1 MWGATR
7 AQKRQ
12 SVLYEAFILGLI
24 GIPLGLIA
32 GCGGMAITLVFLNSQ
47 VQELFQFSQ
56 PLYLSVRP
64 LPLAA
69 AALLAALTLAFS
81 ALQPALK
88 AGRITPMD
96 AIQGEGQVQFHSNDV
111 KTGKLTG
118 KIFGFPGILALKNC
132 KRNRGRYRAIV
143 FSLALSV
150 IMLLAGT
157 GLSYY
162 VDRAMG
168 VRYGTDSPL
177 ATATI
182 TFNDP
187 SLDTATYTDDLKALA
202 GTGEVRLVGGLQA
215 GEMGSFTLNWAYMS
229 QDAIKW
235 FQNQSGLLDEQD
247 YTSEDGQN
255 VTVYPTLLVMDD
267 QEFSDWAGKEVS
279 LNSDYLDCVMITSTY
294 LYNAGSYTQLKNA
307 LNLQPG
313 FSMEFAQEN
322 GFADTWHV
330 AALAEDFPY
339 SGNTVTS
346 NTVESLTLQ
355 LVTSR
360 SVFQAFLNR
369 QADLGRS
376 GAYYWQVQ
384 YIHPESI
391 SALTSGL
398 EEWSLNNSYGL
409 PQGVISANYNS
420 LAMGGL
426 QRFGMLL
433 QILCT
438 GFVLLL
444 CLVCMANIHNS
455 LSTGME
461 LRAREYGILRSV
473 GITPVDF
480 RKMIWLESLF
490 YGIKALCWSLP
501 FGMGVLA
508 LEYYAIRRAFQL
520 PFCLPVGSIVL
531 AVVLVMGVCW
541 ISGLLTR
548 RSLEEQTITEAIQKR
563 LF

>member
-1 MWGATR
+1 M
-7 AQKRQ
+7 
-12 SVLYEAFILGLI
+12 
-24 GIPLGLIA
+24 
-32 GCGGMAITLVFLNSQ
+32 
-47 VQELFQFSQ
+47 
-56 PLYLSVRP
+56 
-64 LPLAA
+64 
-69 AALLAALTLAFS
+69 
-81 ALQPALK
+81 
-88 AGRITPMD
+88 
-96 AIQGEGQVQFHSNDV
+96 
-111 KTGKLTG
+111 
-118 KIFGFPGILALKNC
+118 
-132 KRNRGRYRAIV
+132 
-143 FSLALSV
+143 
-150 IMLLAGT
+150 
-157 GLSYY
+157 
-162 VDRAMG
+162 
-168 VRYGTDSPL
+168 
-177 ATATI
+177 
-182 TFNDP
+182 
-187 SLDTATYTDDLKALA
+187 
-202 GTGEVRLVGGLQA
+202 
-215 GEMGSFTLNWAYMS
+215 
-229 QDAIKW
+229 
-235 FQNQSGLLDEQD
+235 
-247 YTSEDGQN
+247 
-255 VTVYPTLLVMDD
+255 
-267 QEFSDWAGKEVS
+267 
-279 LNSDYLDCVMITSTY
+279 
-294 LYNAGSYTQLKNA
+294 
-307 LNLQPG
+307 
-313 FSMEFAQEN
+313 
-322 GFADTWHV
+322 
-330 AALAEDFPY
+330 
-339 SGNTVTS
+339 
-346 NTVESLTLQ
+346 
-355 LVTSR
+355 VTSR

-508 LEYYAIRRAFQL
+508 LEYYAIRRTFQL

-548 RSLEEQTITEAIQKR
+548 RSLEEQTITEAIQKK

>member
-1 MWGATR
+1 
-7 AQKRQ
+7 
-12 SVLYEAFILGLI
+12 
-24 GIPLGLIA
+24 
-32 GCGGMAITLVFLNSQ
+32 
-47 VQELFQFSQ
+47 
-56 PLYLSVRP
+56 
-64 LPLAA
+64 
-69 AALLAALTLAFS
+69 
-81 ALQPALK
+81 
-88 AGRITPMD
+88 
-96 AIQGEGQVQFHSNDV
+96 
-111 KTGKLTG
+111 
-118 KIFGFPGILALKNC
+118 
-132 KRNRGRYRAIV
+132 
-143 FSLALSV
+143 
-150 IMLLAGT
+150 
-157 GLSYY
+157 
-162 VDRAMG
+162 
-168 VRYGTDSPL
+168 
-177 ATATI
+177 
-182 TFNDP
+182 
-187 SLDTATYTDDLKALA
+187 
-202 GTGEVRLVGGLQA
+202 
-215 GEMGSFTLNWAYMS
+215 
-229 QDAIKW
+229 
-235 FQNQSGLLDEQD
+235 
-247 YTSEDGQN
+247 
-255 VTVYPTLLVMDD
+255 
-267 QEFSDWAGKEVS
+267 
-279 LNSDYLDCVMITSTY
+279 MITSTY

-501 FGMGVLA
+501 LEWACCPWNTMLSDEHSNFPSVCQWAA
-508 LEYYAIRRAFQL
+508 LSWQL
-520 PFCLPVGSIVL
+520 F
-531 AVVLVMGVCW
+531 
-541 ISGLLTR
+541 
-548 RSLEEQTITEAIQKR
+548 
-563 LF
+563 

>member
-1 MWGATR
+1 MGN
-7 AQKRQ
+7 
-12 SVLYEAFILGLI
+12 
-24 GIPLGLIA
+24 
-32 GCGGMAITLVFLNSQ
+32 ITLSFT
-47 VQELFQFSQ
+47 VQGDS
-56 PLYLSVRP
+56 
-64 LPLAA
+64 
-69 AALLAALTLAFS
+69 
-81 ALQPALK
+81 
-88 AGRITPMD
+88 
-96 AIQGEGQVQFHSNDV
+96 EG
-111 KTGKLTG
+111 
-118 KIFGFPGILALKNC
+118 
-132 KRNRGRYRAIV
+132 
-143 FSLALSV
+143 
-150 IMLLAGT
+150 
-157 GLSYY
+157 Y
-162 VDRAMG
+162 V
-168 VRYGTDSPL
+168 
-177 ATATI
+177 
-182 TFNDP
+182 TFECP
-187 SLDTATYTDDLKALA
+187 YCGSEFK
-202 GTGEVRLVGGLQA
+202 LQA
-215 GEMGSFTLNWAYMS
+215 GEVQSDEEPVLELFCPYCGLAKEKSAFWSKDVRDKARALAENYMIEELNKAFGKMARS
-229 QDAIKW
+229 INRQKSIIKMTYKPLKKVYVKELKNADTAETE

-267 QEFSDWAGKEVS
+267 PEFSDWAGKEVS

-490 YGIKALCWSLP
+490 YGIKAMCWSLP

-548 RSLEEQTITEAIQKR
+548 RSLEEQTITEAIQKK